1 MTTINGMDG
10 LHSPSTL
17 LVDGFSLSYSAHDL
31 TRIFTAYGEV
41 VWARV
46 VRDPMGM
53 SLGFGYVAM
62 ASMSEAHAAI
72 EALNGKCLAERVIQ
86 VVHAEAPPLPRRA

>member
-1 MTTINGMDG
+1 MTGMVG
-10 LHSPSTL
+10 LHSQSTL
-17 LVDGFSLSYSAHDL
+17 LVDGFPLSYSADDL

-46 VRDPMGM
+46 VRDRMGI

-62 ASMSEAHAAI
+62 ASASEADAAI
-72 EALNGKCLAERVIQ
+72 EALHGKCLAERVIQ